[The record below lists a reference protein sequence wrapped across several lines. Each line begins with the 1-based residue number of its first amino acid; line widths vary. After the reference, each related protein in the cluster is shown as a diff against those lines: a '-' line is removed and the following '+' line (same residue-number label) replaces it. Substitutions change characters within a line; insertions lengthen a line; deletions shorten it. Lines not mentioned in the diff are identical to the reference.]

1 MTHNTSIHNNSV
13 IKTITADF
21 TIIKNIHF
29 TDEELQDT
37 YIKNL
42 NHLKGDTF
50 NQIKIPEFDYSID
63 GLTVICTSQFIK
75 GYYAINKKYRKII
88 YKDLVHRED
97 HWTFTDY
104 HFSNFISEINSEDIF
119 AVDLQSYNYCPYKP
133 LREERWQYH
142 ADNEKK
148 WLNAYY

>member
-1 MTHNTSIHNNSV
+1 MTHKTPIHNNSV

-50 NQIKIPEFDYSID
+50 NQIKIPEFD
-63 GLTVICTSQFIK
+63 
-75 GYYAINKKYRKII
+75 YRKII